1 MNIIRLT
8 TTLAAQKI
16 VCVLL
21 SPQKS
26 ADVTQHFSVGRV
38 QILCSCKSNVRKDNQ
53 ECGAEDTDHFDGE
66 KERNCSPTY
75 MPNHGILLG
84 SAIRFC
90 TYIVCLFDSPHVFSV
105 PSCPCLEDQDS
116 RRASSSKRVVI
127 HRSDVLWPKGRW
139 L

>member
-38 QILCSCKSNVRKDNQ
+38 QIVCSCKSNVRKDNQ
-53 ECGAEDTDHFDGE
+53 ECGTEDTDHFDRE

-75 MPNHGILLG
+75 MPNHAILLG
-84 SAIRFC
+84 SIL
-90 TYIVCLFDSPHVFSV
+90 CLFDSPRVFSV

-116 RRASSSKRVVI
+116 R
-127 HRSDVLWPKGRW
+127 
-139 L
+139 